1 MSDNS
6 NAAAP
11 LTGIRVVEFCHVAA
25 GPFCS
30 MLLADM
36 GADVI
41 KVESPDGDTLRQWP
55 PHSEGFSENFASLNR
70 NKRSITLDLK
80 NAEDNAIAV
89 RLIQEADVVIE
100 NNRPGAMKR
109 LGLGYERFAESSPK
123 LIYCSLSAFGQEG
136 PRSSEGGFD
145 LTVQAMSG
153 IMSVTGEAG
162 GMPVKCGIP
171 ISDFATGLYGA
182 FAISALMSRVRAGG
196 DGGHIDV
203 SMLGASLAVG
213 ALQTSEFF
221 GSGRDP
227 RALGAAH
234 PRNSPYQAY
243 TASDGNFVLA
253 AGNDRL
259 WRSVCEV
266 VGRLDLFEDPKY
278 LTTID
283 RAANQKELAEIL
295 NREFSLET
303 VESILEKLRRAGVPC
318 SSINTYS
325 QALADPQVAAMG
337 WVQDIELPN
346 GVKTRTFGSPVRI
359 NGHMPAIYRRPP
371 ALGEHGANIVESL
384 LAEAKQ

>member
-1 MSDNS
+1 MSDIS
-6 NAAAP
+6 SAAAP
-11 LTGIRVVEFCHVAA
+11 LTGIRVIEFCHVAA
-25 GPFCS
+25 GPYCS

-36 GADVI
+36 GADVV

-55 PHSEGFSENFASLNR
+55 PHSDGFSENFASLNR
-70 NKRSITLDLK
+70 NKRSIALDLK
-80 NAEDNAIAV
+80 NPDDKAIAV
-89 RLIQEADVVIE
+89 RLIEEADVVIE
-100 NNRPGAMKR
+100 NNRPGAMQR
-109 LGLGYERFAESSPK
+109 LGLGYERFAQSSPQ

-136 PRSSEGGFD
+136 PRASEGGFD

-153 IMSVTGEAG
+153 IMSVTGEADG
-162 GMPVKCGIP
+162 LPVKCGIP

-182 FAISALMSRVRAGG
+182 FAISALTARVRSGG
-196 DGGHIDV
+196 KGGHIDV

-213 ALQTSEFF
+213 ALQTSEYF

-234 PRNSPYQAY
+234 PRNAPYQAF

-278 LTTID
+278 RSTID
-283 RAANQKELAEIL
+283 RATNQKELAAIL
-295 NREFSLET
+295 NGEFARDT
-303 VESILEKLRRAGVPC
+303 VEGALEKLRQAGVPC
-318 SSINTYS
+318 SSINSYS

-346 GVKTRTFGSPVRI
+346 GIKTRTFGSPIRI
-359 NGHMPAIYRRPP
+359 NGEMPVIYRRPP
-371 ALGEHGANIVESL
+371 ALDEHRVSIVEALSAA
-384 LAEAKQ
+384 AE

>member
-1 MSDNS
+1 MSDIS
-6 NAAAP
+6 SAAAP
-11 LTGIRVVEFCHVAA
+11 LTGIRVIEFCHVAA
-25 GPFCS
+25 GPYCS

-36 GADVI
+36 GADVV

-55 PHSEGFSENFASLNR
+55 PHSDGFSENFASLNR
-70 NKRSITLDLK
+70 NKRSIALDLK
-80 NAEDNAIAV
+80 NPDDKAIAV

-100 NNRPGAMKR
+100 NNRPGAMQR
-109 LGLGYERFAESSPK
+109 LGLGYERFAQSSPQ

-136 PRSSEGGFD
+136 PRASEGGFD

-153 IMSVTGEAG
+153 IMSVTGEADG
-162 GMPVKCGIP
+162 LPVKCGIP

-182 FAISALMSRVRAGG
+182 FAISALVARVRSGG
-196 DGGHIDV
+196 KGGHIDV

-213 ALQTSEFF
+213 ALQTSEYF

-234 PRNSPYQAY
+234 PRNAPYQAF

-278 LTTID
+278 RSTID
-283 RAANQKELAEIL
+283 RATNQKELAAIL
-295 NREFSLET
+295 NGEFARDT
-303 VESILEKLRRAGVPC
+303 VEGILEKLRQAGVPC
-318 SSINTYS
+318 SSINSYS

-337 WVQDIELPN
+337 WIQDIELPN
-346 GVKTRTFGSPVRI
+346 GIKTQTFGSPIRI
-359 NGHMPAIYRRPP
+359 DGEMPSIYRRPP
-371 ALGEHGANIVESL
+371 ALGEHGASIVESL
-384 LAEAKQ
+384 SAAAE

>member
-1 MSDNS
+1 MTDKTSS
-6 NAAAP
+6 AAAP
-11 LTGIRVVEFCHVAA
+11 LVGIRVVEFCHVAA

-41 KVESPDGDTLRQWP
+41 KVEPPSGDTLRQWP

-70 NKRSITLDLK
+70 NKRSIALDLK
-80 NAEDNAIAV
+80 DPADNAVAV
-89 RLIQEADVVIE
+89 RLIENADVVIE
-100 NNRPGAMKR
+100 NNRPGAMQR
-109 LGLGYERFAESSPK
+109 LGLGYERFADGAPS
-123 LIYCSLSAFGQEG
+123 LVYCSLSAFGQQG
-136 PRSSEGGFD
+136 PRAAEGGFD

-153 IMSVTGEAG
+153 IMSVTGETEG
-162 GMPVKCGIP
+162 EPVKCGIP

-182 FAISALMSRVRAGG
+182 FAISSLVARVRAGG
-196 DGGHIDV
+196 RGGHIDV

-213 ALQTSEFF
+213 ALQTSEYF

-234 PRNSPYQAY
+234 PRNAPYQAF

-266 VGRLDLFEDPKY
+266 VGRLDLFEQARFGS
-278 LTTID
+278 TID
-283 RAANQKELAEIL
+283 RAQNQKELAVIL
-295 NREFSLET
+295 NGEFSRET
-303 VESILEKLRRAGVPC
+303 VATILTKLRQAGVPC

-325 QALADPQVAAMG
+325 QALDDPQVAFMG
-337 WVQDIELPN
+337 WIQDLELPN
-346 GVKTRTFGSPVRI
+346 GVKTRTFASPIRI
-359 NGHMPAIYRRPP
+359 DGNAPEIYRRPP
-371 ALGEHGANIVESL
+371 ALDEHRPSIVGA
-384 LAEAKQ
+384 LAAAAE